1 MRIGRRGARRRRD
14 RHHLRHRHGAQPCG
28 GDHSHATPEPVAAG
42 YAEALAELETILA
55 QLERTDVD
63 VDVLAAQVQRAAEL
77 IAFCRDRI
85 GNARLQIEQ
94 VVAGLGDDD

>member
-1 MRIGRRGARRRRD
+1 MTTPDPA
-14 RHHLRHRHGAQPCG
+14 
-28 GDHSHATPEPVAAG
+28 ATG

-94 VVAGLGDDD
+94 VVSNLGDDA

>member
-1 MRIGRRGARRRRD
+1 MT
-14 RHHLRHRHGAQPCG
+14 
-28 GDHSHATPEPVAAG
+28 TPDPVATG
-42 YAEALAELETILA
+42 YAAALGELETILG

-94 VVAGLGDDD
+94 VVSNLGDDA

>member
-1 MRIGRRGARRRRD
+1 MT
-14 RHHLRHRHGAQPCG
+14 
-28 GDHSHATPEPVAAG
+28 TPEPVAAG
-42 YAEALAELETILA
+42 YAGALAELETILG

-63 VDVLAAQVQRAAEL
+63 VDVLATQVQRAAEL

-94 VVAGLGDDD
+94 VVSNLGDDA